1 MSVTAPGT
9 DVLNPAVS
17 LPSASQQLATQDDSA
32 DIMDSDYHPDY

>member
-32 DIMDSDYHPDY
+32 DIMDSDYHPGY